1 MTATTWL
8 KRVAVAA
15 GVGPAWA
22 RRAYQDEVNMRLLLA
37 FSLAADSNCID
48 VGSHD
53 GRFLSEMVRIAPLG
67 RHVAYEPLPPFFAKL
82 TTDFPG
88 VDVRRAALSNVN
100 GTSDFTYVKNL
111 PSYSGLRRR
120 RYPSKPTI
128 ETITVR
134 TVRLDDDL
142 PRDYIPSLIKI
153 DVEGA
158 EQLVIEG
165 AMETLK
171 RHRPIVLFEHG
182 MGASDYYGT
191 SPSDIYRLLCDTAGL
206 RIFDLDGYG
215 PYSLPQLEAVYRRND
230 RWNFVA
236 HR

>member
-1 MTATTWL
+1 MSATTWL

-53 GRFLSEMVRIAPLG
+53 GRFLAEMVRIAPLG
-67 RHVAYEPLPPFFAKL
+67 RHVAYEPLPRFFARL
-82 TTDFPG
+82 TTAFPG

-111 PSYSGLRRR
+111 PAYSGFRRR
-120 RYPSKPTI
+120 KYPSKATI
-128 ETITVR
+128 ETITVQ
-134 TVRLDDDL
+134 TERLDDRL
-142 PRDYIPSLIKI
+142 PSDYVPALIKI

-171 RHRPIVLFEHG
+171 RHRPIVVFEHG
-182 MGASDYYGT
+182 AGASDFYGT
-191 SPSDIYRLLCDTAGL
+191 GPSDIYRLLCDGAGL
-206 RIFDLDGYG
+206 RIFNLEGDG
-215 PYSLPQLEAVYRRND
+215 PYSLSQLETVYRRNEH
-230 RWNFVA
+230 WNFVA

>member
-1 MTATTWL
+1 M
-8 KRVAVAA
+8 AVAA
-15 GVGPAWA
+15 GIGPAWA

-67 RHVAYEPLPPFFAKL
+67 RHIAYEPLPPFFAKL
-82 TTDFPG
+82 TKDFPH
-88 VDVRRAALSNVN
+88 VDVRGVALSNLD
-100 GTSDFTYVKNL
+100 GMSQFAYVTNL
-111 PSYSGLRRR
+111 PAYSGFRRR
-120 RYPSKPTI
+120 SYPTKPVI
-128 ETITVR
+128 DTITVR
-134 TVRLDDDL
+134 TERLDDHL
-142 PRDYIPSLIKI
+142 PRDYVPSLIKV

-182 MGASDYYGT
+182 TGASDYYGT
-191 SPSDIYRLLCDTAGL
+191 GPSDIYRLLCDAAGL
-206 RIFDLDGYG
+206 RIFDLDGHG
-215 PYSLPQLEAVYRRND
+215 PYSLSQLETVYGRND